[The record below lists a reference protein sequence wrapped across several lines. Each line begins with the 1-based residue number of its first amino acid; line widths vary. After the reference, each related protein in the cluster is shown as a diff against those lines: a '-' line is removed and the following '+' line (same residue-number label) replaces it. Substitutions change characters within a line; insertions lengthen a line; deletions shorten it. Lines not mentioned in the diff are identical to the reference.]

1 MTLPFILVV
10 VECSPLNRDT
20 CSSCHFSIS
29 FPTFGG
35 DLEQDIFEFVLHL
48 LTIRLRVA
56 CSRCHRWRSFFG
68 DMPQAHGYLLQGKAG
83 GTQPMAEVM
92 PQVMK
97 GDIGDLLP
105 LLSGCPLLDGA
116 PLRARRSWRF
126 SRAACGILMVNGCIV
141 IVAPPS

>member
-1 MTLPFILVV
+1 MTLPFFLVV
-10 VECSPLNRDT
+10 VERSPLNRDT
-20 CSSCHFSIS
+20 CSSCHCSVS

-105 LLSGCPLLDGA
+105 LLSRCPLLDGT
-116 PLRARRSWRF
+116 
-126 SRAACGILMVNGCIV
+126 
-141 IVAPPS
+141 PPSMQPSLGESPGVISLSPYPGPTVN